1 MDMKKQLQ
9 CTVAAMLAAVLLF
22 CALPLPASA
31 SSQIQTDSRITIRF
45 DPNGGQ
51 GRIPDPLSGLQGLLL
66 NIPDTRLD
74 APQDTDSLRFV
85 GWSVLP
91 TAIVPDYRPGDPIFL
106 TRSGTLYA
114 VYLRE
119 RTGTAAS
126 PSPAAASLPDTRSAY
141 TLASGEHCRY
151 MDGGS
156 DGLFHP
162 AQSLSRAELAQI
174 LYQLMEDRPLTMA
187 SFSDVAQDAWYTLAV
202 GTVADLGLLKGDG
215 DGSFRP
221 DQPVTRAETADALAQ
236 LIPSGGESKTFA
248 DVSPVHPSAAAIS
261 AVGGFGLFSGDQN
274 GNFNPDAP
282 LLRSEAAVVLNKLT
296 GRAPDLNTLR
306 EHPNARYFPDVPTTH
321 WAYTQIMEASISHG
335 HTQTETGEERWTDMQ
350 DIPTVLSD
358 GFHRI
363 GGWLYLVRDGHFVR
377 SETAGYL
384 TFDAEGRYTT
394 GDPSLDLQLNALT
407 DSLTTPSMARD
418 EKLRA
423 LYNYVRDNFTYLKR
437 PLVDKDQTGWEPEY
451 ASAFLS
457 MGKGNCFSFSA
468 LFCLLAREVGQPAY
482 PVVGK
487 LGKNASP
494 HGWVE
499 MELDGAVYM
508 FDPQL
513 EWRYLHDYG
522 KSGYDLFKVLPQD
535 ARFIYAR

>member
-1 MDMKKQLQ
+1 MRKQLQ
-9 CTVAAMLAAVLLF
+9 RAASALLAAVLLF

-31 SSQIQTDSRITIRF
+31 SSQGQTDIRITVRF
-45 DPNGGQ
+45 DPNGGR
-51 GRIPDPLSGLQGLLL
+51 GRIPEPLSGLQGVQL

-74 APQDTDSLRFV
+74 APQDTESLNFV
-85 GWSVLP
+85 GWSALP
-91 TAIVPDYRPGDPIFL
+91 TASVPDYLPGDPISL

-114 VYLRE
+114 IFLPE
-119 RTGTAAS
+119 RTVIPLKPGKLS
-126 PSPAAASLPDTRSAY
+126 VPLPTLRSAF
-141 TLASGEHCRY
+141 TLNTGDHRGY

-174 LYQLMEDRPLTMA
+174 LYQVVADRPMVAA
-187 SFSDVAQDAWYTLAV
+187 SFSDVAQDAWYAPAV
-202 GTVADLGLLKGDG
+202 GAVAGLGLLTGDG

-221 DQPVTRAETADALAQ
+221 DQPVTRSETAAALAQ
-236 LIPSGGESKTFA
+236 LIPSGGESKSFA
-248 DVSPVHPSAAAIS
+248 DVPPVHPNAAAIS

-282 LLRSEAAVVLNKLT
+282 LLRGEAAVVLNKLT
-296 GRAPDLNTLR
+296 GRTPDRNALR

-321 WAYTQIMEASISHG
+321 WAYAQIMEATISHG
-335 HTQTETGEERWTDMQ
+335 HTQTGAGEERWTDIQ
-350 DIPTVLSD
+350 NTPTVLPN

-363 GGWLYLVRDGHFVR
+363 GGWLYLVREGYFVR
-377 SETAGYL
+377 SETVGCF
-384 TFDAEGRYTT
+384 TFDGEGRYTT
-394 GDPSLDLQLNALT
+394 GDPSLDLQLNTLT
-407 DSLTTPSMARD
+407 DSLTTPSMTRD
-418 EKLRA
+418 AKLRA

-437 PLVDKDQTGWEPEY
+437 PLVDQGQTGWEPEY
-451 ASAFLS
+451 ASSFLS

-499 MELDGAVYM
+499 MELDGTVYM

-522 KSGYDLFKVLPQD
+522 KSGYDLFKVLPQN